1 VAGDNPGD
9 RDKPSLEL
17 PSLFHRRRA
26 AEPAPAVRRSLF
38 RSVGALPA
46 ALVTG
51 TVVGLLTVGLVWLAL
66 RGCSNLRGTS
76 TCGDPGLLVLVAIFV
91 AMTYVGRTLLRAW
104 QVPDAGSS
112 SFLGMALVAVVALLF
127 VEDLDSTMGAAT
139 LAVVAAVA
147 YGLSQWVT
155 STFVEPGDRPR

>member
-1 VAGDNPGD
+1 MAGDESAN

-17 PSLFHRRRA
+17 PSLIRRKRSSEPTA
-26 AEPAPAVRRSLF
+26 AARRSLPTV
-38 RSVGALPA
+38 SALLA
-46 ALVTG
+46 AMVTG
-51 TVVGLLTVGLVWLAL
+51 AVVGLLTVSLVWLAL
-66 RGCSNLRGTS
+66 RGCSSLRGTS

-91 AMTYVGRTLLRAW
+91 AMTYIGRTMLRAW
-104 QVPDAGSS
+104 RVPDAGST

-127 VEDLDSTMGAAT
+127 VDALDSTTGAAV
-139 LAVVAAVA
+139 LAVVAAGA